1 MQEIIIIG
9 CMDNTVDHTFE
20 SANRVYGS
28 GGVAPTIP
36 TCAGG
41 GIQPKVMEIQKIVYN
56 DYNSAVRADQR
67 TMTTLTTNCGATAL
81 RNGVKIIEAAALRMV
96 RTEEGKKL
104 RKAYEAHEVH
114 HGYNEH
120 RQAEPRTDGLCNT
133 ITTVQKDNHILEVEG
148 IKEKSTVKV
157 RQATKQGYI
166 ECELGGG
173 ADLNY
178 PNSET
183 RRGRVIE
190 NGRVCPTLTTSS
202 NPCVLEKFIYEIDGE
217 LYLVRIRKLTPLECW
232 RLMGFSDS
240 DFEKAESVNSNTQL
254 YKQAGNS
261 IVKQVLMSVF
271 SQMIPPQTKVTSL
284 QKKALALLEL

>member
-1 MQEIIIIG
+1 MSERFLG
-9 CMDNTVDHTFE
+9 
-20 SANRVYGS
+20 SLYGH
-28 GGVAPTIP
+28 G
-36 TCAGG
+36 AGYAG
-41 GIQPKVMEIQKIVYN
+41 
-56 DYNSAVRADQR
+56 AVWDAQSISP
-67 TMTTLTTNCGATAL
+67 TLTTMQGGG
-81 RNGVKIIEAAALRMV
+81 RQPHIIEVIKLERNTMNEVALRMV

-104 RKAYEAHEVH
+104 RKAYEAHEIH
-114 HGYNEH
+114 HGFNEH

-133 ITTVQKDNHILEVEG
+133 ITTVQKDNHILEVQNIED
-148 IKEKSTVKV
+148 KSTVKIK
-157 RQATKQGYI
+157 QATKKGYI

-271 SQMIPPQTKVTSL
+271 SQMIPAETKVSSL
-284 QKKALALLEL
+284 QKKALALLDL

>member
-1 MQEIIIIG
+1 
-9 CMDNTVDHTFE
+9 MDNTVDHTFE

-41 GIQPKVMEIQKIVYN
+41 GIQPKVMEIQKIVYD

-67 TMTTLTTNCGATAL
+67 TMT
-81 RNGVKIIEAAALRMV
+81 
-96 RTEEGKKL
+96 
-104 RKAYEAHEVH
+104 
-114 HGYNEH
+114 
-120 RQAEPRTDGLCNT
+120 
-133 ITTVQKDNHILEVEG
+133 
-148 IKEKSTVKV
+148 
-157 RQATKQGYI
+157 
-166 ECELGGG
+166 
-173 ADLNY
+173 
-178 PNSET
+178 
-183 RRGRVIE
+183 
-190 NGRVCPTLTTSS
+190 TLTTSS

-271 SQMIPPQTKVTSL
+271 SQMIPAETKVSSL
-284 QKKALALLEL
+284 QRKALALLDL

>member
-41 GIQPKVMEIQKIVYN
+41 DIQPKVMEIQKIVYD

-67 TMTTLTTNCGATAL
+67 TMTTLTTNCG
-81 RNGVKIIEAAALRMV
+81 AAALRMV

-148 IKEKSTVKV
+148 IEEKSTVKV

-240 DFEKAESVNSNTQL
+240 DFEKAESVNSNT
-254 YKQAGNS
+254 
-261 IVKQVLMSVF
+261 
-271 SQMIPPQTKVTSL
+271 
-284 QKKALALLEL
+284 

>member
-1 MQEIIIIG
+1 MSEIIIIG
-9 CMDNTVDHTFE
+9 RMDNTVDHTFE

-41 GIQPKVMEIQKIVYN
+41 GTQPKVTEIQKIVYD
-56 DYNSAVRADQR
+56 DYNSAVRAAQR
-67 TMTTLTTNCGATAL
+67 T
-81 RNGVKIIEAAALRMV
+81 
-96 RTEEGKKL
+96 
-104 RKAYEAHEVH
+104 
-114 HGYNEH
+114 
-120 RQAEPRTDGLCNT
+120 
-133 ITTVQKDNHILEVEG
+133 QKDNHILEVEN
-148 IKEKSTVKV
+148 IEEKSTVKV
-157 RQATKQGYI
+157 RQATRQGYI

-173 ADLNY
+173 ADLSY

-202 NPCVLEKFIYEIDGE
+202 NPCVFEKFIYEIDSE

-271 SQMIPPQTKVTSL
+271 SQMLPDTRLSFGREI
-284 QKKALALLEL
+284 